1 MSTDWMEVLRAEC
14 ERTTLATVAKLIGM
28 STTTISQV
36 LNGKYLGRVDNVKAR
51 VEGALMAATVDCP
64 VLGTLPRHECLD
76 HQKRK
81 FAASNSQRVRLWRAC
96 RAGCPHSEIGS
107 TSK

>member
-1 MSTDWMEVLRAEC
+1 MTASWLDVLRAEC
-14 ERTTLATVAKLIGM
+14 ERTSLAATAKLIGM
-28 STTTISQV
+28 STSTISQV
-36 LNGKYLGRVDNVKAR
+36 LNGKYLGRLDNVKAR
-51 VEGALMAATVDCP
+51 VEGALMAKTVDCP

-96 RAGCPHSEIGS
+96 REGCPHSEIGRAS
-107 TSK
+107 

>member
-1 MSTDWMEVLRAEC
+1 MSTDWMEVLRLEC
-14 ERTTLATVAKLIGM
+14 ERTSRTAAAKRIGM
-28 STTTISQV
+28 SPATISQV
-36 LNGKYLGRVDNVKAR
+36 LNNKYRGRLDNVKAR

-96 RAGCPHSEIGS
+96 RAGCPFSEIGR
-107 TSK
+107 